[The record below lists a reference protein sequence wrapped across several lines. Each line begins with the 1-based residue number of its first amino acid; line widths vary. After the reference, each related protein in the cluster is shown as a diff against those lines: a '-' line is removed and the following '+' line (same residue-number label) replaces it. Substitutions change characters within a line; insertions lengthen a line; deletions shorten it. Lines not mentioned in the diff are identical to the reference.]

1 MEKRLG
7 TSLLVWVAL
16 WTVYIVW
23 GSTYIGIRVMDETI
37 PPMIGAA
44 TRFLA
49 VGVLLATYLLA
60 RRGRS
65 ALRVS
70 KRELLSLG
78 VVGTLLLAGGNGVL
92 IYAETWVPA
101 GISALVVAS
110 VPLWIVALR
119 LVGRDRPKAATIA
132 STLFGFAGVALLVL
146 AHGGSGG
153 ATAGG
158 LLLVVVASVSWAL
171 GSYLSSRL
179 PMPRDPL
186 VSTAWETLLAGLVL
200 FVAAVPELGSFHP
213 GSVSIRSA
221 TGLAYLVTFGSILG
235 LTAYVWLLQSA
246 PISKVS
252 TYAYVNPVVAILL
265 GALLL
270 GESVTPAILLGGA
283 IIVVA
288 VAAVI
293 MIEGRSP
300 RVRTVEP
307 VAPVPTSRPTVSTS
321 LSAFEPRSSTRR
333 WPARTRCCLSASTRP
348 AYAYP
353 CSAAQ
358 RQPAAIPTRRP
369 RFWPNES
376 TSAPAAR
383 AASAVPSVEPSSTT
397 STSASGSSCR
407 SSSSTAGR
415 FSSSFHAGMKT
426 TVSATP
432 AEP

>member
-132 STLFGFAGVALLVL
+132 STLVGFAGVALLVL
-146 AHGGSGG
+146 AHGGSEG

-158 LLLVVVASVSWAL
+158 LLLVVVASVSWA
-171 GSYLSSRL
+171 
-179 PMPRDPL
+179 
-186 VSTAWETLLAGLVL
+186 
-200 FVAAVPELGSFHP
+200 
-213 GSVSIRSA
+213 
-221 TGLAYLVTFGSILG
+221 
-235 LTAYVWLLQSA
+235 
-246 PISKVS
+246 
-252 TYAYVNPVVAILL
+252 
-265 GALLL
+265 
-270 GESVTPAILLGGA
+270 
-283 IIVVA
+283 
-288 VAAVI
+288 
-293 MIEGRSP
+293 
-300 RVRTVEP
+300 
-307 VAPVPTSRPTVSTS
+307 
-321 LSAFEPRSSTRR
+321 RR
-333 WPARTRCCLSASTRP
+333 C
-348 AYAYP
+348 
-353 CSAAQ
+353 
-358 RQPAAIPTRRP
+358 
-369 RFWPNES
+369 
-376 TSAPAAR
+376 
-383 AASAVPSVEPSSTT
+383 V
-397 STSASGSSCR
+397 
-407 SSSSTAGR
+407 
-415 FSSSFHAGMKT
+415 
-426 TVSATP
+426 
-432 AEP
+432 

>member
-37 PPMIGAA
+37 PPFVGASS
-44 TRFLA
+44 RFLL
-49 VGVLLATYLLA
+49 VGVLLGAYLVV
-60 RRGRS
+60 RRGAA

-70 KRELLSLG
+70 KRELLSLA
-78 VVGTLLLAGGNGVL
+78 VVGTLLLAAGNGVL

-101 GISALVVAS
+101 GISAVVVAS

-119 LVGRDRPKAATIA
+119 LIVRDRPKVATVAA
-132 STLFGFAGVALLVL
+132 TLFGFAGVALLVF

-171 GSYLSSRL
+171 GSFLSSRL
-179 PMPRDPL
+179 QMPKDPL
-186 VSTAWETLLAGLVL
+186 VSTAWEAFLAGIVL

-213 GSVSIRSA
+213 SSISLRSGA
-221 TGLAYLVTFGSILG
+221 GLAYLVTFGSILG
-235 LTAYVWLLQSA
+235 LTAYVWLLQNA

-252 TYAYVNPVVAILL
+252 TYAYVNPVVAIFL

-288 VAAVI
+288 VAGVV

-300 RVRTVEP
+300 RARVVEP
-307 VAPVPTSRPTVSTS
+307 VVPTPASH
-321 LSAFEPRSSTRR
+321 PRS
-333 WPARTRCCLSASTRP
+333 
-348 AYAYP
+348 
-353 CSAAQ
+353 
-358 RQPAAIPTRRP
+358 
-369 RFWPNES
+369 
-376 TSAPAAR
+376 AR
-383 AASAVPSVEPSSTT
+383 A
-397 STSASGSSCR
+397 
-407 SSSSTAGR
+407 
-415 FSSSFHAGMKT
+415 
-426 TVSATP
+426 
-432 AEP
+432 

>member
-37 PPMIGAA
+37 PPMVGAT

-49 VGVLLATYLLA
+49 VGLLLGAYLVV

-78 VVGTLLLAGGNGVL
+78 IVGTLLLAAGNGVL

-101 GISALVVAS
+101 GISAVVVAS
-110 VPLWIVALR
+110 VPLWIVVLR
-119 LVGRDRPKAATIA
+119 VVGRDRPRLATVA
-132 STLFGFAGVALLVL
+132 STLFGFAGVALLVF

-186 VSTAWETLLAGLVL
+186 VSTAWEAFLAGLVL
-200 FVAAVPELGSFHP
+200 CVAAVPELGSFHP
-213 GSVSIRSA
+213 GSVSVRSA
-221 TGLAYLVTFGSILG
+221 SGLAYLVSFGSILG
-235 LTAYVWLLQSA
+235 LTAYVWLLQNA

-252 TYAYVNPVVAILL
+252 TYAYVNPVVAIFL
-265 GALLL
+265 GVVLL
-270 GESVTPAILLGGA
+270 GESVTPAIILGGA

-293 MIEGRSP
+293 MFESRSP
-300 RVRTVEP
+300 RARAAEP
-307 VAPVPTSRPTVSTS
+307 AAQAPTSRP
-321 LSAFEPRSSTRR
+321 RS
-333 WPARTRCCLSASTRP
+333 
-348 AYAYP
+348 
-353 CSAAQ
+353 
-358 RQPAAIPTRRP
+358 
-369 RFWPNES
+369 
-376 TSAPAAR
+376 AR
-383 AASAVPSVEPSSTT
+383 A
-397 STSASGSSCR
+397 
-407 SSSSTAGR
+407 
-415 FSSSFHAGMKT
+415 
-426 TVSATP
+426 
-432 AEP
+432 

>member
-37 PPMIGAA
+37 PPMIGAS

-49 VGVLLATYLLA
+49 VGVLLATFLLV

-65 ALRVS
+65 ALRVT

-78 VVGTLLLAGGNGVL
+78 IVGTLLLAAGNGVL

-101 GISALVVAS
+101 GISAVVVAS

-119 LVGRDRPKAATIA
+119 LAVRDRPKVATVAA
-132 STLFGFAGVALLVL
+132 TLFGFAGVALLVF
-146 AHGGSGG
+146 AHNGTDG

-171 GSYLSSRL
+171 GSFLSARL
-179 PMPRDPL
+179 PMPNDAL
-186 VSTAWETLLAGLVL
+186 VSTAWEAFLAGLVL
-200 FVAAVPELGSFHP
+200 SVAAVPELGSFHP
-213 GSVSIRSA
+213 GSISLRSGA
-221 TGLAYLVTFGSILG
+221 GLAYLISFGSILG
-235 LTAYVWLLQSA
+235 LTAYVWLLQNA

-252 TYAYVNPVVAILL
+252 TYAYVNPVVAIFL
-265 GALLL
+265 GVVLL
-270 GESVTPAILLGGA
+270 GESLTPAILLGGA

-300 RVRTVEP
+300 RARIAEP
-307 VAPVPTSRPTVSTS
+307 VAPVPASH
-321 LSAFEPRSSTRR
+321 PRS
-333 WPARTRCCLSASTRP
+333 
-348 AYAYP
+348 
-353 CSAAQ
+353 
-358 RQPAAIPTRRP
+358 
-369 RFWPNES
+369 
-376 TSAPAAR
+376 AR
-383 AASAVPSVEPSSTT
+383 A
-397 STSASGSSCR
+397 
-407 SSSSTAGR
+407 
-415 FSSSFHAGMKT
+415 
-426 TVSATP
+426 
-432 AEP
+432 

>member
-37 PPMIGAA
+37 PPFIGAT

-49 VGVLLATYLLA
+49 VGILLAAYLFV

-65 ALRVS
+65 ALRVT

-101 GISALVVAS
+101 GISAVVVAS

-119 LVGRDRPKAATIA
+119 LVGRDRPKLATVA
-132 STLFGFAGVALLVL
+132 STLFGFGGVALLVL
-146 AHGGSGG
+146 AHNGSDG

-158 LLLVVVASVSWAL
+158 LLLVVVASISWAL

-179 PMPRDPL
+179 PMPSDAL
-186 VSTAWETLLAGLVL
+186 VSTAWETVLAGLVL
-200 FVAAVPELGSFHP
+200 FVAAIPELGSFHP
-213 GSVSIRSA
+213 SAVSVRSGA
-221 TGLAYLVTFGSILG
+221 GLAYLVTFGSILG
-235 LTAYVWLLQSA
+235 LTAYVWLLQNA

-252 TYAYVNPVVAILL
+252 TYAYVNPVVAIVL

-300 RVRTVEP
+300 RVRTAESGA
-307 VAPVPTSRPTVSTS
+307 APAPKSRP
-321 LSAFEPRSSTRR
+321 RS
-333 WPARTRCCLSASTRP
+333 
-348 AYAYP
+348 
-353 CSAAQ
+353 
-358 RQPAAIPTRRP
+358 
-369 RFWPNES
+369 
-376 TSAPAAR
+376 AR
-383 AASAVPSVEPSSTT
+383 A
-397 STSASGSSCR
+397 
-407 SSSSTAGR
+407 
-415 FSSSFHAGMKT
+415 
-426 TVSATP
+426 
-432 AEP
+432 

>member
-37 PPMIGAA
+37 PPFVGAT

-49 VGVLLATYLLA
+49 VGLLLAGYLLV

-65 ALRVS
+65 ALRVT

-78 VVGTLLLAGGNGVL
+78 IVGTLLLAGGNGVL

-101 GISALVVAS
+101 GISAVVVAS

-119 LVGRDRPKAATIA
+119 LVVRDRPKLATVAA
-132 STLFGFAGVALLVL
+132 TLFGFAGVALLVF
-146 AHGGSGG
+146 AHNGTDG

-158 LLLVVVASVSWAL
+158 LLLVVVASISWAL
-171 GSYLSSRL
+171 GSFLSSRL

-200 FVAAVPELGSFHP
+200 LLAAVPELDSFHP
-213 GSVSIRSA
+213 GSVSIRSGA
-221 TGLAYLVTFGSILG
+221 GLAYLISFGSILG
-235 LTAYVWLLQSA
+235 LTAYVWLLQNA

-270 GESVTPAILLGGA
+270 GESITSAILLGGA

-300 RVRTVEP
+300 RVRIAEP
-307 VAPVPTSRPTVSTS
+307 VAPAPTSH
-321 LSAFEPRSSTRR
+321 PRS
-333 WPARTRCCLSASTRP
+333 
-348 AYAYP
+348 
-353 CSAAQ
+353 
-358 RQPAAIPTRRP
+358 
-369 RFWPNES
+369 
-376 TSAPAAR
+376 AR
-383 AASAVPSVEPSSTT
+383 A
-397 STSASGSSCR
+397 
-407 SSSSTAGR
+407 
-415 FSSSFHAGMKT
+415 
-426 TVSATP
+426 
-432 AEP
+432 

>member
-37 PPMIGAA
+37 PPFVGAT

-49 VGVLLATYLLA
+49 VGLLLAGYLLV

-65 ALRVS
+65 ALRVT

-78 VVGTLLLAGGNGVL
+78 IVGTLLLAGGNGVL

-101 GISALVVAS
+101 GISAVVVAS

-119 LVGRDRPKAATIA
+119 LVVRDRPKLATVAA
-132 STLFGFAGVALLVL
+132 TLFGFAGVALLVF
-146 AHGGSGG
+146 AHNGTDGG
-153 ATAGG
+153 TAGG
-158 LLLVVVASVSWAL
+158 LLLVVVASISWAL
-171 GSYLSSRL
+171 GSFLSSRL

-200 FVAAVPELGSFHP
+200 LLAAVPELDSFHP
-213 GSVSIRSA
+213 GSVSIRSGA
-221 TGLAYLVTFGSILG
+221 GLAYLISFGSILG
-235 LTAYVWLLQSA
+235 LTAYVWLLQNA

-270 GESVTPAILLGGA
+270 GESITSAILLGGA

-300 RVRTVEP
+300 RVRIAEP
-307 VAPVPTSRPTVSTS
+307 VAPAPTSH
-321 LSAFEPRSSTRR
+321 PRS
-333 WPARTRCCLSASTRP
+333 
-348 AYAYP
+348 
-353 CSAAQ
+353 
-358 RQPAAIPTRRP
+358 
-369 RFWPNES
+369 
-376 TSAPAAR
+376 AR
-383 AASAVPSVEPSSTT
+383 A
-397 STSASGSSCR
+397 
-407 SSSSTAGR
+407 
-415 FSSSFHAGMKT
+415 
-426 TVSATP
+426 
-432 AEP
+432 

>member
-37 PPMIGAA
+37 PPFIGAS

-49 VGVLLATYLLA
+49 VGILIAAYLLL

-65 ALRVS
+65 SLRVT

-78 VVGTLLLAGGNGVL
+78 IVGTLLLAGGNGVL

-101 GISALVVAS
+101 GISAVVVAS

-119 LVGRDRPKAATIA
+119 LVVRDRPKLATIVA
-132 STLFGFAGVALLVL
+132 TLFGFAGVALLVF
-146 AHGGSGG
+146 AHNGTDG

-171 GSYLSSRL
+171 GSFLSARL
-179 PMPRDPL
+179 PMPSDAL

-200 FVAAVPELGSFHP
+200 SVAAVPELGSFHP
-213 GSVSIRSA
+213 SAVSVRSGA
-221 TGLAYLVTFGSILG
+221 GLAYLITFGSILG
-235 LTAYVWLLQSA
+235 LTAYVWLLQKA

-270 GESVTPAILLGGA
+270 GEAITPAILLGGA

-300 RVRTVEP
+300 RARSAEP
-307 VAPVPTSRPTVSTS
+307 VAPRPTSH
-321 LSAFEPRSSTRR
+321 PRS
-333 WPARTRCCLSASTRP
+333 
-348 AYAYP
+348 
-353 CSAAQ
+353 
-358 RQPAAIPTRRP
+358 
-369 RFWPNES
+369 
-376 TSAPAAR
+376 AR
-383 AASAVPSVEPSSTT
+383 A
-397 STSASGSSCR
+397 
-407 SSSSTAGR
+407 
-415 FSSSFHAGMKT
+415 
-426 TVSATP
+426 
-432 AEP
+432 

>member
-37 PPMIGAA
+37 PPFIGAS

-49 VGVLLATYLLA
+49 VGILIAAYLLL
-60 RRGRS
+60 RRGPS
-65 ALRVS
+65 ALRVT

-78 VVGTLLLAGGNGVL
+78 IVGTLLLAGGNGVL

-101 GISALVVAS
+101 GISAVVVAS

-119 LVGRDRPKAATIA
+119 LIVRDRPRLATVAA
-132 STLFGFAGVALLVL
+132 TLFGFAGVALLVL
-146 AHGGSGG
+146 AHNGTDG

-158 LLLVVVASVSWAL
+158 LLLVVVASISWAL
-171 GSYLSSRL
+171 GSFLSARL
-179 PMPRDPL
+179 PMPSDAL

-213 GSVSIRSA
+213 SAVSVRSGA
-221 TGLAYLVTFGSILG
+221 GLAYLITFGSILG
-235 LTAYVWLLQSA
+235 LTAYVWLLQKA

-300 RVRTVEP
+300 RGRIAEP
-307 VAPVPTSRPTVSTS
+307 VAPVPTSRP
-321 LSAFEPRSSTRR
+321 RS
-333 WPARTRCCLSASTRP
+333 
-348 AYAYP
+348 
-353 CSAAQ
+353 
-358 RQPAAIPTRRP
+358 
-369 RFWPNES
+369 
-376 TSAPAAR
+376 AR
-383 AASAVPSVEPSSTT
+383 A
-397 STSASGSSCR
+397 
-407 SSSSTAGR
+407 
-415 FSSSFHAGMKT
+415 
-426 TVSATP
+426 
-432 AEP
+432 

>member
-37 PPMIGAA
+37 PPFIGAS

-49 VGVLLATYLLA
+49 VGILIAAYLLI
-60 RRGRS
+60 RRGRP
-65 ALRVS
+65 ALRVT

-78 VVGTLLLAGGNGVL
+78 IVGTLLLAAGNGVL

-101 GISALVVAS
+101 GISAVVVAS

-119 LVGRDRPKAATIA
+119 LVVRDRPKLATVAA
-132 STLFGFAGVALLVL
+132 TLFGFAGVALLVF
-146 AHGGSGG
+146 AHNGTDG

-158 LLLVVVASVSWAL
+158 LLLVVVASISWAL
-171 GSYLSSRL
+171 GSFLSARL

-200 FVAAVPELGSFHP
+200 LVVAVPELGSFHP
-213 GSVSIRSA
+213 GTVSIRSGA
-221 TGLAYLVTFGSILG
+221 GLAYLITFGSILG
-235 LTAYVWLLQSA
+235 LTAYVWLLQNA

-252 TYAYVNPVVAILL
+252 TYAYVNPVVAIFL

-270 GESVTPAILLGGA
+270 GESVTPAILVGGA

-300 RVRTVEP
+300 RVRIAEP
-307 VAPVPTSRPTVSTS
+307 VGPTPTSRP
-321 LSAFEPRSSTRR
+321 RS
-333 WPARTRCCLSASTRP
+333 
-348 AYAYP
+348 
-353 CSAAQ
+353 
-358 RQPAAIPTRRP
+358 
-369 RFWPNES
+369 
-376 TSAPAAR
+376 AR
-383 AASAVPSVEPSSTT
+383 A
-397 STSASGSSCR
+397 
-407 SSSSTAGR
+407 
-415 FSSSFHAGMKT
+415 
-426 TVSATP
+426 
-432 AEP
+432 

>member
-37 PPMIGAA
+37 PPMLGAT

-49 VGVLLATYLLA
+49 VGVLLATYLLV

-78 VVGTLLLAGGNGVL
+78 IVGTLLLAGGNGVL

-101 GISALVVAS
+101 GISAVVVAS

-119 LVGRDRPKAATIA
+119 LVGRDRPKLATLA

-146 AHGGSGG
+146 AHNGSDG

-158 LLLVVVASVSWAL
+158 LLLVVVASISWAL
-171 GSYLSSRL
+171 GSFLSSRL
-179 PMPRDPL
+179 PMPSDAL
-186 VSTAWETLLAGLVL
+186 VSTAWEALLAGLVL
-200 FVAAVPELGSFHP
+200 FVAAIPELGSFHP
-213 GSVSIRSA
+213 SSVSVRSGA
-221 TGLAYLVTFGSILG
+221 GLAYLITFGSILG
-235 LTAYVWLLQSA
+235 LTAYVWLLQNA

-283 IIVVA
+283 IIIVA

-300 RVRTVEP
+300 RVRDAEP
-307 VAPVPTSRPTVSTS
+307 VAPAPTSRP
-321 LSAFEPRSSTRR
+321 RS
-333 WPARTRCCLSASTRP
+333 
-348 AYAYP
+348 
-353 CSAAQ
+353 
-358 RQPAAIPTRRP
+358 
-369 RFWPNES
+369 
-376 TSAPAAR
+376 AR
-383 AASAVPSVEPSSTT
+383 A
-397 STSASGSSCR
+397 
-407 SSSSTAGR
+407 
-415 FSSSFHAGMKT
+415 
-426 TVSATP
+426 
-432 AEP
+432 